1 MQPEADVLRLRGPLE
16 LPSFAEEHTHRNRV
30 DRKGV
35 VTLCCE
41 DLDAGSRVHLKT
53 DGFVAVCE
61 FAWRTAGAMPADR
74 GRGMQQFLNAFI
86 EKHHGRES
94 PELVLMD
101 QQYVMQCAVRA
112 GKNCAVASCK
122 VRRVCD
128 VPVIKSALYKYL
140 KDSGAKRFG
149 RILLRYDRNVVPG
162 WMRMEIQDR
171 KRAQEILVY
180 GTSRVLG
187 AAACT
192 QKSDATVGRRAEPG
206 GHARGRPGGQAADVA
221 PGRLLPR
228 AGGVLRELDRTD
240 AH

>member
-53 DGFVAVCE
+53 DGFVAVCD
-61 FAWRTAGAMPADR
+61 FAWRTAGAVPADG
-74 GRGMQQFLNAFI
+74 GRSMQQALNAFI
-86 EKHHGRES
+86 EKHHGREC
-94 PELVLMD
+94 PELVLTD
-101 QQYVMQCAVRA
+101 QQYVVQCTVRA

-128 VPVIKSALYKYL
+128 VPVIKRALYSYL
-140 KDSGAKRFG
+140 KAGSAKRFG
-149 RILLRYDRNVVPG
+149 RILLRYDRTVVPG

-171 KRAQEILVY
+171 KRRQDTQVY
-180 GTSRVLG
+180 GALRVL
-187 AAACT
+187 
-192 QKSDATVGRRAEPG
+192 
-206 GHARGRPGGQAADVA
+206 
-221 PGRLLPR
+221 
-228 AGGVLRELDRTD
+228 
-240 AH
+240 